1 METDPLDSDS
11 LSDDLFAAMYAP
23 RRRVWFDAHTLLLIF
38 TLIALGVMGLMYF
51 DSLRPVEIAMG
62 TQSIRIFS
70 NQVTVAGVLH
80 DAAINLAPEDV
91 VFPALD
97 ALIPENQPIAIRR
110 AQPLRIQVDGE
121 TIAHRTQSRSI
132 AEALREANVFL
143 KPYDR
148 VLVDGQ
154 LVEPTAALTRTI
166 EDDEPSVP
174 QVVVQR
180 AVPIQIDDNG
190 ALRTFYTTAPTLG
203 GALQQAALVV
213 YLGDYLSP
221 DLGTPVEPGSQI
233 IIRRSRPATINV
245 DGRAIRTRTR
255 TDTVANLLKEEGIEL
270 AGKDYTIPEA
280 TAPLRDDANVQVMR
294 VREDFITES
303 EPIPFETVWQSD
315 PTLELDQHLVTQVGV
330 EGVKKRSIRIT
341 YENGREVRRSVDKEW
356 IDATTVTR
364 IISYGTNIVH
374 RDLTLPDGSS
384 ATYWRKLRVH
394 ATSYTA
400 ATSGKARTHPYF
412 GKTFLGLQAGL
423 GIVAVDPQV
432 INLRS
437 RLYVPGYGLALAGD
451 TGGRIKGLRIDLGY
465 DESNLVL
472 WYKWVDV
479 YLLDPPPPPDQI
491 RWVIPD
497 TPRTALNGPR

>member
-1 METDPLDSDS
+1 
-11 LSDDLFAAMYAP
+11 MYTP
-23 RRRVWFDAHTLLLIF
+23 RRRVLFDAYTFLLVF
-38 TLIALGVMGLMYF
+38 TLIALGGMAWIYF

-62 TQSIRIFS
+62 KRSISVLS
-70 NQVTVAGVLH
+70 NQATVAGVLH
-80 DAAINLAPEDV
+80 DAAINLAPEDI

-97 ALIPENQPIAIRR
+97 ALVPDNQPISIRR
-110 AQPLRIQVDGE
+110 AQPIRIQVDGE
-121 TIAHRTQSRSI
+121 TIAHRTQSRNI
-132 AEALREANVFL
+132 VDVLREANVFL
-143 KPYDR
+143 QPYDR
-148 VLVDGQ
+148 VLVDGRS
-154 LVEPTAALTRTI
+154 VEPAAPFAQAV
-166 EDDEPSVP
+166 EGNDELAVP
-174 QVVVQR
+174 QIVVQR
-180 AVPIQIDDNG
+180 AVPVQIDDNG

-245 DGRAIRTRTR
+245 DGRTIRTRTR
-255 TDTVANLLKEEGIEL
+255 TDTVANLLREEGIEL
-270 AGKDYTIPEA
+270 VGKDYTIPEA
-280 TAPLRDDANVQVMR
+280 TAPLRDDVNIQVMR
-294 VREDFITES
+294 VKEEFTTES
-303 EPIPFETVWQSD
+303 EPIPFETVWQPDS
-315 PTLELDQHLVTQVGV
+315 TLELDQHQVTQVGV

-341 YENGREVRRSVDKEW
+341 YENGHEVRRSVDREW

-364 IISYGTNIVH
+364 IISYGTNIAH
-374 RDLTLPDGSS
+374 RDLTLPDGSTV
-384 ATYWRKLRVH
+384 TYWRKIRVH

-400 ATSGKARTHPYF
+400 ATSGKARTNPYF
-412 GKTFLGLQAGL
+412 GRTFLGLQAGL

-437 RLYVPGYGLALAGD
+437 RLYVPGYGLAFAGD

-479 YLLDPPPPPDQI
+479 YILDPPPLSDQI

-497 TPRTALNGPR
+497 PPRTAGSSSR

>member
-1 METDPLDSDS
+1 
-11 LSDDLFAAMYAP
+11 MYAP
-23 RRRVWFDAHTLLLIF
+23 RRRVWFDAHALLLAF
-38 TLIALGVMGLMYF
+38 TLIALGGMAWTYYN
-51 DSLRPVEIAMG
+51 SLRPVEIAIG
-62 TQSIRIFS
+62 KQSIQVLS
-70 NQVTVAGVLH
+70 NQATVAGVLH
-80 DAAINLAPEDV
+80 DAAINLAPEDI

-97 ALIPENQPIAIRR
+97 APVPDNQPIAIQR
-110 AQPLRIQVDGE
+110 AQPIRIQVDGE
-121 TIAHRTQSRSI
+121 TIAHRTQSRNI

-154 LVEPTAALTRTI
+154 LVEPTATLTRRI
-166 EDDEPSVP
+166 ENNGAPSVP
-174 QVVVQR
+174 LLVVQR

-233 IIRRSRPATINV
+233 IIRRARPATINV
-245 DGRAIRTRTR
+245 DGRTIRTRTR
-255 TDTVANLLKEEGIEL
+255 TDTVANLLREEGIEL

-280 TAPLRDDANVQVMR
+280 TAPLRDDVNIQVMR
-294 VREDFITES
+294 VREEFTTES
-303 EPIPFETVWQSD
+303 EPIPFETLWQPDS
-315 PTLELDQHLVTQVGV
+315 TLELDQHQVTQVGV
-330 EGVKKRSIRIT
+330 EGVKKRTIRIT

-356 IDATTVTR
+356 IDATPATR
-364 IISYGTNIVH
+364 IINYGTNIAH
-374 RDLTLPDGSS
+374 RDLTLPDGS
-384 ATYWRKLRVH
+384 TVTFWRKIRVH

-400 ATSGKARTHPYF
+400 ATSGKARTNPYF

-437 RLYVPGYGLALAGD
+437 KLYVPGYGLALAGD

-465 DESNLVL
+465 DEWNLVL

-479 YLLDPPPPPDQI
+479 YLLDPPPPSDQI

-497 TPRTALNGPR
+497 LPRTASSGPR